1 MEIYL
6 ASKSPR
12 RKELLERMGLE
23 FTVRA
28 VNTNETMDPF
38 RHPSDEVARVS
49 LEKAKAVQPHC
60 MPDDIIISADTIV
73 VCDSL
78 VMGKPHSES
87 EAFSMLR
94 RLSGRDHQVMSGLT
108 VLHGDDC
115 ENLTVTTT
123 LRMRTLSD
131 EEIRAYI
138 ATGEPM
144 DKAGAYAIQGL
155 AAMFVIGLDG
165 DYYNVMGLPVCP
177 LAMILRK
184 FGVKLLTADLS
195 APGLEFTLEKA
206 FSRPRQAHPA
216 AGRPSGCRH
225 GPDRRALGH
234 GVGLAHRAG
243 SAHAVSQRVFRAD
256 AAGGAV
262 L

>member
-1 MEIYL
+1 
-6 ASKSPR
+6 
-12 RKELLERMGLE
+12 
-23 FTVRA
+23 
-28 VNTNETMDPF
+28 
-38 RHPSDEVARVS
+38 
-49 LEKAKAVQPHC
+49 

-123 LRMRTLSD
+123 LSD

-184 FGVKLLTADLS
+184 FGVKLL
-195 APGLEFTLEKA
+195 
-206 FSRPRQAHPA
+206 
-216 AGRPSGCRH
+216 GC
-225 GPDRRALGH
+225 
-234 GVGLAHRAG
+234 
-243 SAHAVSQRVFRAD
+243 
-256 AAGGAV
+256 
-262 L
+262 

>member
-28 VNTNETMDPF
+28 VNTNET
-38 RHPSDEVARVS
+38 
-49 LEKAKAVQPHC
+49 
-60 MPDDIIISADTIV
+60 I
-73 VCDSL
+73 
-78 VMGKPHSES
+78 
-87 EAFSMLR
+87 SMLR

-184 FGVKLLTADLS
+184 FGVKLL
-195 APGLEFTLEKA
+195 
-206 FSRPRQAHPA
+206 
-216 AGRPSGCRH
+216 GC
-225 GPDRRALGH
+225 
-234 GVGLAHRAG
+234 
-243 SAHAVSQRVFRAD
+243 
-256 AAGGAV
+256 
-262 L
+262 